1 MLRSCKTKES
11 KVVYLLSSSHE
22 TATLDDGKQK
32 KPQAILDYNA
42 TKGGVNTAD
51 KTFCAYST
59 KAASRR

>member
-1 MLRSCKTKES
+1 MLLSSKAKKS
-11 KVVYLLSSSHE
+11 KVVYLLSSSHK

-42 TKGGVNTAD
+42 TKRGVDTAD
-51 KTFCAYST
+51 KMFRAYS